1 MAFLIKNEKNGTYNF
16 AETGNKKVADADKKT
31 RIQWMLQDS
40 NRTLLPKYQ

>member
-1 MAFLIKNEKNGTYNF
+1 MAFLIKNEENGTYNF
-16 AETGNKKVADADKKT
+16 AETANKKVADADKKT